1 MMLQARTRQQGT
13 LGHPETSQL
22 LLIVS
27 DGRGLFLEGMDVVKS
42 AVRKA
47 RHANVFLVF
56 VIIDNPQNKASLLTF
71 AFVMSGRHTFCAV
84 VDLTK
89 VTNLVTL
96 YFAGF
101 HFGHTSSSFQK
112 CRTNPRDSVIHGS
125 FSFSILCDTERHK
138 LITTHAERR
147 T

>member
-22 LLIVS
+22 LLIMS

-56 VIIDNPQNKASLLTF
+56 VIIDNPQNKAS
-71 AFVMSGRHTFCAV
+71 
-84 VDLTK
+84 
-89 VTNLVTL
+89 
-96 YFAGF
+96 
-101 HFGHTSSSFQK
+101 
-112 CRTNPRDSVIHGS
+112 
-125 FSFSILCDTERHK
+125 
-138 LITTHAERR
+138 
-147 T
+147 